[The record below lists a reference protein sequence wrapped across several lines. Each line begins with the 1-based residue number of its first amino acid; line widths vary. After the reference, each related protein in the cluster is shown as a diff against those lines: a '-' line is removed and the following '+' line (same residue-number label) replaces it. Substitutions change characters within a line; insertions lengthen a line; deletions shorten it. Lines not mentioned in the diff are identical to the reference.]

1 MPWGEMKL
9 EDFKKAGLDPEVLSK
24 TAEAV
29 AGLDDK
35 IKNAV
40 TEATKNMASSAS
52 IDEMKTQLTN
62 LAAKLQGT
70 TKSEPPTPN
79 VEESPDWILDPE
91 GATKKEI
98 NKSIGGIA
106 VTMATMR
113 AENNYNNFKASGAR
127 AFSKYEKDIKEMWD
141 KQPLTNR
148 QDPELIKNIYKIIIA
163 DHVDEIAKQGE
174 TFFVEPQ
181 TSGNGHSNTEIKK
194 KPEDVLSKDE
204 LELAKKWG
212 ISPEDYL
219 KEKELPNSTAVTT
232 YA

>member
-1 MPWGEMKL
+1 
-9 EDFKKAGLDPEVLSK
+9 
-24 TAEAV
+24 V

-62 LAAKLQGT
+62 LAAKLQVT
-70 TKSEPPTPN
+70 TKPEPSTSN

-181 TSGNGHSNTEIKK
+181 TSGNGHSNTEVKK

>member
-1 MPWGEMKL
+1 MKL

-62 LAAKLQGT
+62 LAAKFQGT
-70 TKSEPPTPN
+70 TKPEPSTSN

>member
-1 MPWGEMKL
+1 MTWGEMKL

-52 IDEMKTQLTN
+52 IDVMKTQLTN

-70 TKSEPPTPN
+70 TKPEPSTSN

-181 TSGNGHSNTEIKK
+181 TSGNGHSNTEVKK

>member
-1 MPWGEMKL
+1 
-9 EDFKKAGLDPEVLSK
+9 
-24 TAEAV
+24 
-29 AGLDDK
+29 
-35 IKNAV
+35 
-40 TEATKNMASSAS
+40 
-52 IDEMKTQLTN
+52 MKTQLTN

-70 TKSEPPTPN
+70 PKLEPSTSN

-181 TSGNGHSNTEIKK
+181 TSGNGHSNTEVKK

>member
-62 LAAKLQGT
+62 LAAKFQGT
-70 TKSEPPTPN
+70 LKMEPPTPN

-204 LELAKKWG
+204 LELATKWG

-219 KEKELPNSTAVTT
+219 KEKNP
-232 YA
+232 Y